1 MTYLV
6 PARVIVGSIGTNIR
20 FAKVEITNSLHL
32 NGA

>member
-1 MTYLV
+1 MTYLMPV
-6 PARVIVGSIGTNIR
+6 RVIVGSVGANIR